1 MLVHKNEAYKVTSA
15 YMVEI
20 LIISF
25 HDRNLPDLV
34 RNLIVQT
41 AVFLLELT
49 PSSLQV
55 TVLLLESGTLVRQI

>member
-1 MLVHKNEAYKVTSA
+1 MLVQKNEAYKVTSA

-34 RNLIVQT
+34 RNLTVQT

>member
-1 MLVHKNEAYKVTSA
+1 MLVHKNEAYKITSA

-34 RNLIVQT
+34 RNLTVQT
-41 AVFLLELT
+41 AVFLLKLT

>member
-34 RNLIVQT
+34 RNLTVQT

>member
-15 YMVEI
+15 YVVEI

-34 RNLIVQT
+34 RNLTVQT

>member
-34 RNLIVQT
+34 RNLTIQT

-55 TVLLLESGTLVRQI
+55 TVLLLESGTLV

>member
-34 RNLIVQT
+34 RNLTVQT
-41 AVFLLELT
+41 AVFLLEFT

-55 TVLLLESGTLVRQI
+55 TVLLLESGTLV

>member
-34 RNLIVQT
+34 RNLTVQT

-49 PSSLQV
+49 PSSLKV
-55 TVLLLESGTLVRQI
+55 TVLLLESGTLV

>member
-34 RNLIVQT
+34 RNLTVQT

-55 TVLLLESGTLVRQI
+55 TVLLLES

>member
-1 MLVHKNEAYKVTSA
+1 MLVHKNEAYKITSA

-34 RNLIVQT
+34 RNLTVQT

-55 TVLLLESGTLVRQI
+55 TVLLLESGTLV

>member
-1 MLVHKNEAYKVTSA
+1 MLVHKNEAYKVMSA

-34 RNLIVQT
+34 RNLTVQT

>member
-34 RNLIVQT
+34 RNLTVQT

-49 PSSLQV
+49 PSSLKV

>member
-15 YMVEI
+15 YVVEI

-34 RNLIVQT
+34 RNLTVQT

-55 TVLLLESGTLVRQI
+55 TVLLLESGTLV

>member
-15 YMVEI
+15 YMVKI

-34 RNLIVQT
+34 RNLTVQT

-55 TVLLLESGTLVRQI
+55 TVLLLESGTLV

>member
-1 MLVHKNEAYKVTSA
+1 MLVHKNEANKVTSA

-34 RNLIVQT
+34 RNLTVQT

-55 TVLLLESGTLVRQI
+55 TVLLLESGTLV

>member
-1 MLVHKNEAYKVTSA
+1 MLVHKNEAYKVMSA

-34 RNLIVQT
+34 RNLTVQT

-55 TVLLLESGTLVRQI
+55 TVLLLESGTLV

>member
-1 MLVHKNEAYKVTSA
+1 MLSLVHKNEAYKVTSA

-34 RNLIVQT
+34 RNLTVQT

-55 TVLLLESGTLVRQI
+55 TVLLLESGTLV

>member
-1 MLVHKNEAYKVTSA
+1 MLSLVHKNEAYKVTSA

-34 RNLIVQT
+34 RNLTVQT

-55 TVLLLESGTLVRQI
+55 TVLLFESGTLV

>member
-1 MLVHKNEAYKVTSA
+1 MLVHKYEAYKVTSA

>member
-55 TVLLLESGTLVRQI
+55 TVLLLESGTLV

>member
-34 RNLIVQT
+34 RNLTVQT
-41 AVFLLELT
+41 AVFLLEMT

>member
-34 RNLIVQT
+34 RNLTVQT
-41 AVFLLELT
+41 AIFLLELT

>member
-1 MLVHKNEAYKVTSA
+1 MLVHKYEAYKVMSA

-34 RNLIVQT
+34 RNLTVQT

>member
-34 RNLIVQT
+34 RNLTVQT

-55 TVLLLESGTLVRQI
+55 TVLLLESGTLV

>member
-1 MLVHKNEAYKVTSA
+1 MLVHKNEAYKVASA

-34 RNLIVQT
+34 RNLTVQT
-41 AVFLLELT
+41 AVFLLEMT

>member
-15 YMVEI
+15 YMVKI

-34 RNLIVQT
+34 RNLTVQT

-49 PSSLQV
+49 PSSLLV
-55 TVLLLESGTLVRQI
+55 TVLLLESGTLV